1 MGERK
6 GQNFYYP
13 PDFDPKKHGSLNGY
27 HGVHALRERARKM
40 DRGILIIRFEMPY
53 NIWCEGCNK
62 HIGMGVRYNAEK
74 TKLGMYYTTPV
85 YSFRMK
91 CHLCPNKITIKTD
104 PGNMDYVITEGARRV
119 EQRWDP
125 TQNGQIVPDDKRVGR
140 KLADDAMYK
149 VEHQKSDQDKSG
161 DAAPRISQ
169 LSQIQDRVKD
179 DWLANK
185 MLRDA
190 FRATKKERK
199 AQLAKDKL
207 ITGKCGLEL
216 DLVPEEDEDVRMAR
230 LLNGLSKTDADQR
243 RQEEVGDIKN
253 NDIFAKGAAVEKD
266 AKSSRA
272 DKKLLALKT
281 IGKATKGKQSEIL
294 SRKGFGLVVAKVKEK
309 NKEILSDIATTS
321 KPATIASEKNS
332 AVSQATYSTDSSTS
346 EKPSVDHVPV
356 EKTSNNSLSMLLSQY
371 DASSDSD

>member
-1 MGERK
+1 
-6 GQNFYYP
+6 
-13 PDFDPKKHGSLNGY
+13 
-27 HGVHALRERARKM
+27 
-40 DRGILIIRFEMPY
+40 MPY
-53 NIWCEGCNK
+53 NIWCEGCKK

-74 TKLGMYYTTPV
+74 TKIGMYYTTPV

-104 PGNMDYVITEGARRV
+104 PGNMDYIITEGARRV

-125 TQNGQIVPDDKRVGR
+125 SQNGQIVPDDKRVGR

-190 FRATKKERK
+190 FRAGKKERK

-216 DLVPEEDEDVRMAR
+216 DLVPEEQEDVRMAR

-253 NDIFAKGAAVEKD
+253 KDIFAREKD
-266 AKSSRA
+266 VAESEARSNRT

-281 IGKATKGKQSEIL
+281 IGKATKGKQSEL
-294 SRKGFGLVVAKVKEK
+294 LNRKGFGLVVSKVKEK
-309 NKEILSDIATTS
+309 NTQILKDIATTS
-321 KPATIASEKNS
+321 KPTAS
-332 AVSQATYSTDSSTS
+332 DSSS
-346 EKPSVDHVPV
+346 SKSNSKSVQDASSAPPESSSVPAASAEASSPSLISSSCEQSSVNGSSAN
-356 EKTSNNSLSMLLSQY
+356 ESSSSANNSLSMLFSQY
-371 DASSDSD
+371 DA

>member
-1 MGERK
+1 
-6 GQNFYYP
+6 
-13 PDFDPKKHGSLNGY
+13 
-27 HGVHALRERARKM
+27 
-40 DRGILIIRFEMPY
+40 MPY

-74 TKLGMYYTTPV
+74 TKLGMYYTTPI
-85 YSFRMK
+85 YQFKMK

-104 PGNMDYVITEGARRV
+104 PGNMDYIITEGARRV

-125 TQNGQIVPDDKRVGR
+125 STNGQIVPDDKRVGR

-243 RQEEVGDIKN
+243 RQEEVGDIKS
-253 NDIFAKGAAVEKD
+253 NDIFAKGAA
-266 AKSSRA
+266 A

-321 KPATIASEKNS
+321 KPATIASEKKICS
-332 AVSQATYSTDSSTS
+332 VSSY
-346 EKPSVDHVPV
+346 
-356 EKTSNNSLSMLLSQY
+356 LLHRLLRIRKAIFRTCS
-371 DASSDSD
+371 